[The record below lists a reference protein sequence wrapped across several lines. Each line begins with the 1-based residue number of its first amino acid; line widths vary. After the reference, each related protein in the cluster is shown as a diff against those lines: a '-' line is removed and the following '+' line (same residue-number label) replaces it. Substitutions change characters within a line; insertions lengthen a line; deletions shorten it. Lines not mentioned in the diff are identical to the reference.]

1 MLLLAIVRLVILIL
15 IMSWK

>member
-15 IMSWK
+15 IISWK